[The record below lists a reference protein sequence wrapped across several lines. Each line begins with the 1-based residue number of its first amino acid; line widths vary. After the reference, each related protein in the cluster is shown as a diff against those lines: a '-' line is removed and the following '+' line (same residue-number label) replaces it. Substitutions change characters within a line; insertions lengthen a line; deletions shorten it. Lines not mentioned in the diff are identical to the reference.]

1 MTPQLLGQIKKPT
14 GIDISHLV
22 IEDDLPVD
30 NLQSAQQQRLFV
42 EPLYSSKALP
52 VPFLADAN
60 VGLFYEL
67 KEDPIVPDMLLSLGV
82 QRAEDFA
89 FKEARS
95 YFVWEFGKLPELC
108 IEIVSNKEGD
118 EINLSR
124 KSQRKGKTVSKKD
137 RYDQIGI
144 RHYIVF
150 DPLKQIQA
158 DMNQAQVQIWSRSKD
173 DEPLQLEHS
182 LQEVGEFAW
191 FPDLEIGLTLWR
203 GNFEEEVT
211 RVWLRWCD
219 RDGTVIPTGAERA
232 NQAEFRAEMAE
243 FQAENERSRAED
255 ERSRAEDAELRANN
269 AELAAQRLADRLR
282 ALGLNPDEL

>member
-1 MTPQLLGQIKKPT
+1 MTPQLLDDAATSTKL
-14 GIDISHLV
+14 DISHLT

-42 EPLYSSKALP
+42 EPLYSSQALP

-60 VGLFYEL
+60 VGLFYEF

-82 QRAEDFA
+82 QRAEDFS

-118 EINLSR
+118 EINLSS
-124 KSQRKGKTVSKKD
+124 KSRRKGKTVSKKD
-137 RYDQIGI
+137 RYNQIGI

-182 LQEVGEFAW
+182 LQEVGEFVW

-203 GNFEEEVT
+203 GSFEEEVV

-219 RDGTVIPTGAERA
+219 RAGKVIPTGAERA

-243 FQAENERSRAED
+243 SLAEN

-282 ALGLNPDEL
+282 ALGINPDEMDG